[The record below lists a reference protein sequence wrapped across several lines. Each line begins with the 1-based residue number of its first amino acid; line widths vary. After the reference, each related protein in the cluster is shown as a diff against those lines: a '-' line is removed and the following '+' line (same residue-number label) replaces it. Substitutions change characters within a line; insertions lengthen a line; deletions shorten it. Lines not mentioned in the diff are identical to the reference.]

1 MKPQFTTQTENTG
14 NNMVR
19 FVFEPLPQGYGQTLG
34 TALRRVLYSSI
45 RGAAITSIQISG
57 ASHQFSTLP
66 GVMEDLVRL
75 VLNLKQV
82 RVTYTG
88 DKPTKISLSAK
99 GEGVVKASDFETG
112 SEVEIAN
119 PDFVIANLT
128 DKSAKLEIEAVV
140 EAGYGYSS
148 ADERKSSTV
157 GVIPIDAMFSP
168 VVRANVQVEAT
179 RVGRMT
185 NFDKLTLDV
194 TTDGTVSAQD
204 AVEEASKILVD
215 YFMAIVTPQK
225 ATAST
230 SNSASKP
237 VASGNSSISIEELD
251 LPTRIANALQ
261 KAGFETVS
269 DLLATT
275 SDELAKVKNVGS
287 KSVKLIEA
295 ALNERGITLS

>member
-1 MKPQFTTQTENTG
+1 MS
-14 NNMVR
+14 
-19 FVFEPLPQGYGQTLG
+19 Y
-34 TALRRVLYSSI
+34 A
-45 RGAAITSIQISG
+45 
-57 ASHQFSTLP
+57 
-66 GVMEDLVRL
+66 
-75 VLNLKQV
+75 
-82 RVTYTG
+82 G

-112 SEVEIAN
+112 SDVEIAN

-140 EAGYGYSS
+140 EAGLGYSS

-168 VVRANVQVEAT
+168 VIRANIAVVAT

-225 ATAST
+225 AST
-230 SNSASKP
+230 SATTTTSKP
-237 VASGNSSISIEELD
+237 AAGGSNAISIEELD

-295 ALNERGITLS
+295 ALATRGISLS

>member
-1 MKPQFTTQTENTG
+1 MKPQFTTQTENTD
-14 NNMVR
+14 NNTVR
-19 FVFEPLPQGYGQTLG
+19 FIFEPLPQGFGQTLG

-45 RGAAITSIQISG
+45 QGAAITSIQIGG

-82 RVTYTG
+82 RVSYSG
-88 DKPTKISLSAK
+88 DKPAKISLSAK

-112 SEVEIAN
+112 SDVEIAN
-119 PDFVIANLT
+119 PDFIIANLT

-140 EAGYGYSS
+140 ESGLGYSP
-148 ADERKSSTV
+148 AEDRKSSTV

-168 VVRANVQVEAT
+168 VIRANVAVVAT

-194 TTDGTVSAQD
+194 TTDGTVSAQA

-225 ATAST
+225 VSAST
-230 SNSASKP
+230 STPTSKP
-237 VASGNSSISIEELD
+237 VAGGSNTISIEELD

-295 ALNERGITLS
+295 ALSERGITLS

>member
-1 MKPQFTTQTENTG
+1 MKPQFTTQTENTA
-14 NNMVR
+14 NNTVR
-19 FVFEPLPQGYGQTLG
+19 FMFEPLPQGFGQTLG

-45 RGAAITSIQISG
+45 RGAAITSIQIGG

-66 GVMEDLVRL
+66 GVAEDLVRL

-82 RVTYTG
+82 RVSYAG
-88 DKPTKISLSAK
+88 DKPVKITLSAK
-99 GEGVVKASDFETG
+99 GEGVVKASDFEV
-112 SEVEIAN
+112 SSDVEISN

-128 DKSAKLEIEAVV
+128 DKSAKLEIEAMV
-140 EAGYGYSS
+140 ECGYGYSP
-148 ADERKSSTV
+148 AEDRKSSTV
-157 GVIPIDAMFSP
+157 GVIPVDAMFSP
-168 VVRANVQVEAT
+168 VVRANVAVEAT

-194 TTDGTVSAQD
+194 TTDGTVSPED
-204 AVEEASKILVD
+204 AVEEASKLLVD
-215 YFMAIVTPQK
+215 YFMAIVAPQK
-225 ATAST
+225 TAST
-230 SNSASKP
+230 SATVVAKPTAST
-237 VASGNSSISIEELD
+237 GNSISIEELD

-275 SDELAKVKNVGS
+275 ADELAKVKNVGS

-295 ALNERGITLS
+295 ALAQRGINLS